1 MKTTNN
7 KNSKKFKRIRSNEGS
22 GENNVTP
29 NAVKTSGI
37 GFDYNIKSVDNTYGS
52 FSLLKKIDLP
62 CCQKSEICLFTDSQ
76 SLLIK
81 DKDSKYYKL
90 TIGEKFKTEKFT
102 IDKIK
107 FVMNRMFVFLIA
119 KDEVDPKNVYKRAF
133 DLDESFKIVDNE
145 IVYI

>member
-22 GENNVTP
+22 GENNVP
-29 NAVKTSGI
+29 SNAVKTTGI
-37 GFDYNIKSVDNTYGS
+37 GFDYNIESVNTMYG
-52 FSLLKKIDLP
+52 FSLLKKFDLP
-62 CCQKSEICLFTDSQ
+62 CCQISEICLFRDSQ

-102 IDKIK
+102 IEKIK
-107 FVMNRMFVFLIA
+107 FIMNRMFVFLIA
-119 KDEVDPKNVYKRAF
+119 KDDVDPKNVYKRAF

-145 IVYI
+145 IVHI

>member
-22 GENNVTP
+22 GENNVSP
-29 NAVKTSGI
+29 NAVKTSGM
-37 GFDYNIKSVDNTYGS
+37 GFDYNIESVDSVYGL
-52 FSLLKKIDLP
+52 FLTKKIDLP
-62 CCQKSEICLFTDSQ
+62 CCQKSEIFLLTDPQ

-81 DKDSKYYKL
+81 DRDSKYYRL

-119 KDEVDPKNVYKRAF
+119 KDDVDPKNVYKRAF

-145 IVYI
+145 IVHI

>member
-22 GENNVTP
+22 GENNVSP

-37 GFDYNIKSVDNTYGS
+37 GFDYTIEPTDTRYG
-52 FSLLKKIDLP
+52 FSISKKFDLP
-62 CCQKSEICLFTDSQ
+62 CCQKSEICLFTDLQ

-81 DKDSKYYKL
+81 DRDSKYYRL

-119 KDEVDPKNVYKRAF
+119 KDNVDPKNVYKRAF

-145 IVYI
+145 IVHI